1 MGKFLVL
8 IFAVLGLF
16 AGESYAK
23 SKPKPKAKKQTP
35 SEVYKETDFS
45 YNNNLRDVL
54 NKCQNTIVS
63 LTLRNGTTFTGILE
77 KDSDEQFVK
86 LKGNPTRSYETL
98 IDIDHVTT
106 VTCQGRNFHK

>member
-1 MGKFLVL
+1 MGKWLAL

-16 AGESYAK
+16 ASDSYAK
-23 SKPKPKAKKQTP
+23 GKSKPKAKKQTA
-35 SEVYKETDFS
+35 SEIYKETDFS
-45 YNNNLRDVL
+45 RNNNLKDVL
-54 NKCQNTIVS
+54 NQCQNTIVS

-106 VTCQGRNFHK
+106 VTCQGRNFQK